1 MPKAE
6 KKLAPINGEKEKEQ
20 KNIYSSYMSNEIDD
34 NQFQVIATSRVG
46 NTLGSLN
53 QGMRYI
59 TFLIVKISYDFY
71 FS

>member
-20 KNIYSSYMSNEIDD
+20 KNNNSLNISDEIDD
-34 NQFQVIATSRVG
+34 NEFQVIARSRVG

-59 TFLIVKISYDFY
+59 IFLIVKISYDLL
-71 FS
+71 